1 MIIPTPLI
9 PDALIAANYGGTIT
23 DFLSGDPLSVIGNT
37 LNNKSSSKKAVAI
50 ESSGSSSGSSIFPE
64 VNAAPFSIVSPTY
77 DYSPSE
83 QNAYHS
89 PFEQFQNTYTDS
101 RQFDITYPTY
111 NYITDSNGAV
121 ITNKKESTLDN
132 KVSNTPTASQSYT
145 PTNTNDSGNSSGIDP
160 LILIG
165 GAALVLIALGGIAI
179 VTK

>member
-1 MIIPTPLI
+1 MILPVIAAGAG
-9 PDALIAANYGGTIT
+9 ALIGTGSAQNYINEIFTN
-23 DFLSGDPLSVIGNT
+23 D
-37 LNNKSSSKKAVAI
+37 SSSKKAVAI

-83 QNAYHS
+83 QNVYHQPYENYQPS
-89 PFEQFQNTYTDS
+89 YTDS
-101 RQFDITYPTY
+101 RQYDITYPSY
-111 NYITDSNGAV
+111 NYIVDSNGAV
-121 ITNKKESTLDN
+121 ITNKKDSTLEN
-132 KVSNTPTASQSYT
+132 RNNTSPSTQQTYT

-160 LILIG
+160 LLLIG

>member
-1 MIIPTPLI
+1 MILPVIAAGAG
-9 PDALIAANYGGTIT
+9 ALIGTGSAQNYINEIFTN
-23 DFLSGDPLSVIGNT
+23 D
-37 LNNKSSSKKAVAI
+37 SSSKKAVTI

-83 QNAYHS
+83 QNNYHS

-111 NYITDSNGAV
+111 NYIVDSNGAV
-121 ITNKKESTLDN
+121 ITNKKESSLEN
-132 KVSNTPTASQSYT
+132 KNTSSPSNAQTYSPAA
-145 PTNTNDSGNSSGIDP
+145 NSGNSEGIDP
-160 LILIG
+160 LLLIG

-179 VTK
+179 VSK

>member
-83 QNAYHS
+83 QNVYHQPYENYQPS
-89 PFEQFQNTYTDS
+89 YTDS
-101 RQFDITYPTY
+101 RQYDITYPSY
-111 NYITDSNGAV
+111 NYILDSNGAV
-121 ITNKKESTLDN
+121 ITNKKDSTLEN
-132 KVSNTPTASQSYT
+132 RNTTSPSTQQSYT
-145 PTNTNDSGNSSGIDP
+145 PTNDSGNSSGIDP
-160 LILIG
+160 LLLIG

>member
-1 MIIPTPLI
+1 MILPVIAAGAG
-9 PDALIAANYGGTIT
+9 ALIGTGSAQNYINEIFTN
-23 DFLSGDPLSVIGNT
+23 D
-37 LNNKSSSKKAVAI
+37 SSSKKAVTI

-83 QNAYHS
+83 QNNYHS

-111 NYITDSNGAV
+111 NYIVDSNGAV
-121 ITNKKESTLDN
+121 ITNKKDSTLDN

-160 LILIG
+160 LLLIG